1 MIAGLRFIAIA
12 AVLCSGPLSG
22 AALGQDRAPDA
33 TGVADTAGDAGG
45 LRVLSDADFQLGFR
59 KYVTTT
65 AEFSPFYSWDADM
78 GIDLSA
84 VRKGNHAVDV
94 AALIQTV
101 GTENLR
107 SKISVGAT
115 GYILGAEYIHTFR
128 KLSLGGGYRHLSSH
142 LTRDLD
148 DKEDEVEAR
157 GGQVPPVGDP
167 PEYNIL
173 YVKTSGTL
181 TRVPFT
187 PRIVIVAA
195 PVAFRFNDSAIGNVR
210 RFYVDTHWTLW
221 QGRDRAL
228 IVETQHEVGSNSFD
242 RYALQA
248 DFLRGARRTGRFQVI
263 LAIAPG
269 HDLHVSPNVG
279 AVMDGVA
286 LGFRLNFHD

>member
-1 MIAGLRFIAIA
+1 MIA
-12 AVLCSGPLSG
+12 AVLCLGPLSG
-22 AALGQDRAPDA
+22 AARGQDGAPA
-33 TGVADTAGDAGG
+33 STGPAEVTEAAGDVGA
-45 LRVLSDADFQLGFR
+45 LHVLSDADFQLGFR
-59 KYVTTT
+59 KYATT
-65 AEFSPFYSWDADM
+65 AADFSPFYSWDADM

-115 GYILGAEYIHTFR
+115 GYILGAEYLHAFR
-128 KLSLGGGYRHLSSH
+128 TMSLGGGYRHLSSH

-148 DKEDEVEAR
+148 DKEEEVEAR

-173 YVKTSGTL
+173 YVKASGTL

-195 PVAFRFNDSAIGNVR
+195 PFAFRFNGGAIGNVR
-210 RFYVDTHWTLW
+210 RFYADTHWTLW

-228 IVETQHEVGSNSFD
+228 IVETQHEVGSNGFD

-248 DFLRGARRTGRFQVI
+248 DFLRGARRTGRFQLI

-279 AVMDGVA
+279 AVMDGIA